1 MVLVED
7 RYISALKVKS
17 VMNKNLITVIED
29 MSIEDA
35 ARIIIE
41 KKHNALPF
49 VNKNKQLKGI
59 LTTTDIIEGF
69 IDYIDSV
76 DYKFWG

>member
-41 KKHNALPF
+41 KKYNALPV